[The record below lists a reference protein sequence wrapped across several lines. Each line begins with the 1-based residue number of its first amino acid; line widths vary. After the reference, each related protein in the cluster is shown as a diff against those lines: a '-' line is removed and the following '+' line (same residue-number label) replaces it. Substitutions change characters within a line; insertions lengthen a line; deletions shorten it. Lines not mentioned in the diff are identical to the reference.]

1 AVRDLLKADTASQ
14 QRHAAALADPAHD
27 REVIECLAHRLE
39 HVIAAA
45 VRSGQHVVEVPVV
58 AQEALAAGPAADLRH
73 ERVLQLDVR
82 ARACPRFG
90 KLGGQ
95 VPACAEELWCEVA
108 QPVLAYSIA
117 LEVVDAERLPA
128 TEQVDL
134 LESYALEPEPVVG
147 GDAHD
152 RACAPLVLG
161 IDHDVTAPIR
171 LRYAEH
177 VDPGKEAVGAEESL
191 RLTEHERV
199 VAVARIEEQLAQ
211 DRVLARTDV
220 QLVGRAVRPA
230 EARAQVGV

>member
-1 AVRDLLKADTASQ
+1 
-14 QRHAAALADPAHD
+14 
-27 REVIECLAHRLE
+27 
-39 HVIAAA
+39 
-45 VRSGQHVVEVPVV
+45 
-58 AQEALAAGPAADLRH
+58 
-73 ERVLQLDVR
+73 
-82 ARACPRFG
+82 
-90 KLGGQ
+90 
-95 VPACAEELWCEVA
+95 
-108 QPVLAYSIA
+108 SIA

-147 GDAHD
+147 GDAHV

-161 IDHDVTAPIR
+161 IDHDVPAPIR

-177 VDPGKEAVGAEESL
+177 VDPGKEAIGAQESL
-191 RLTEHERV
+191 RLTDHERV

-230 EARAQVGV
+230 EARAQVGVGGGEDRVVVKIGR